1 MSTPPPAGPV
11 QRVGPESIP
20 VELDISGILA
30 DLNRWGWRD
39 FKVET
44 VCGFSSG
51 YVAQIKCGN
60 VRMMAYQRAARLYNF
75 WSSEREINEPAVPP
89 AALQTQAQAVTT

>member
-1 MSTPPPAGPV
+1 V
-11 QRVGPESIP
+11 IP
-20 VELDISGILA
+20 VEIDVSAILA

-75 WSSEREINEPAVPP
+75 WCAEREINDPGALRAALANSSVDRDNTATEPA
-89 AALQTQAQAVTT
+89 QSRR